1 MVLVSHLTKRY
12 GGHTAV
18 DDLSFTV
25 EEGQIYGFLGP
36 NGAGKSTTM
45 NIMTGCL
52 AATSGQVT
60 IGGYDIFEE
69 AAQAKRLMGY
79 LPEQPPLY
87 LDRTPREY
95 LTFVAQAKSV
105 PAGELTMQID
115 RVMAETGISHVAG
128 RLIKNLSKGYR
139 QRVGIAQALLGDPK
153 VIILDEPTVGLDP
166 KQMVEIRS
174 LIQALGKEHTVIL
187 SSHIL
192 SEVQAVCQKILII
205 SSGKLVAIPILT
217 MRVLAEERKQKTDQL
232 LYALPLTMTQVI
244 LGKYLAML
252 VLFLVPVAVIC
263 VYPILLSGFGN
274 LYLPAAFGAIG
285 GFFLLGMALLAVGMF
300 ISSVTESQ
308 PVAAGLCFAV
318 LLVNYFLSSLSGY
331 LSSTAFGSFLCLTVV
346 ILVLALIV
354 WRMTR
359 NGLAAFLTA
368 AVLEVGMTVWFVLA
382 SDKFEGLVPSILDQL
397 SLFERFYTFVDGVF
411 DLTAVVYFITVS
423 FVFLFLSVQ
432 SMEKRRWSA

>member
-1 MVLVSHLTKRY
+1 MK
-12 GGHTAV
+12 AV
-18 DDLSFTV
+18 FRH
-25 EEGQIYGFLGP
+25 E
-36 NGAGKSTTM
+36 
-45 NIMTGCL
+45 
-52 AATSGQVT
+52 
-60 IGGYDIFEE
+60 
-69 AAQAKRLMGY
+69 
-79 LPEQPPLY
+79 
-87 LDRTPREY
+87 
-95 LTFVAQAKSV
+95 
-105 PAGELTMQID
+105 
-115 RVMAETGISHVAG
+115 
-128 RLIKNLSKGYR
+128 
-139 QRVGIAQALLGDPK
+139 
-153 VIILDEPTVGLDP
+153 
-166 KQMVEIRS
+166 
-174 LIQALGKEHTVIL
+174 L
-187 SSHIL
+187 SSYFTGMAGYVFGAFLLLFAGIYTMVINL
-192 SEVQAVCQKILII
+192 NAGQATFEYVLNNM
-205 SSGKLVAIPILT
+205 SFVFLVAIPILT